1 MLDKKT
7 LPAKQAIKK
16 QESLQ
21 HASSWNPAQKHTGM
35 TAIMIF
41 AMCFLFINNALASP
55 EIQHWKTQ
63 NGAEVYFV
71 PSNDLPM
78 VDVRIVFDAGSA
90 RDSENKN
97 VLAGTALMTNGL
109 LAEGAAGDDAQIL
122 AEKFEAVGAAFGN
135 GALKDMAWLS
145 VRSLRDDKYLQPALI
160 NLKNILSFP
169 DFNKNA
175 FKRELERLKISVK
188 AGKQSPGNI
197 ASLRFFKE
205 LYGDHPYAQ
214 PSTGTEESLQQ
225 LKLKHLK
232 AFYKNYYVAKNAVI
246 AIVGQLTTN
255 EAKKIAAELVADL
268 SAGKHAKPLPEVK
281 ALTEAKTVHIDFP
294 SRQSTVLMGQVGLA
308 RGDADYYALYLANH
322 AFGGSGFGSRL
333 MEEVREKRGLAYSTY
348 SYFSPMRAAGPFQIG
363 LKTRNDQLEDAM
375 KIIHEEL
382 NKYITSGPDKDELQ
396 DSLKNI
402 TGGFPLR
409 IDSNKKIAEYLS
421 VIGYY
426 KLPLDYLDTFVGHVN
441 AQTKVKVDE
450 ALRRRIHPDKMLTV
464 IVGAKN
470 EN

>member
-1 MLDKKT
+1 MLSN
-7 LPAKQAIKK
+7 LYGIKK
-16 QESLQ
+16 VVLIASLV
-21 HASSWNPAQKHTGM
+21 
-35 TAIMIF
+35 F
-41 AMCFLFINNALASP
+41 ANSVFASP
-55 EIQHWKTQ
+55 DIQHWQTD
-63 NGAEVYFV
+63 NGAQVYFV
-71 PSNDLPM
+71 PSEDLPM

-90 RDSENKN
+90 RDMESKN
-97 VLAGTALMTNGL
+97 ALSGTALMTNGL

-122 AEKFEAVGAAFGN
+122 AEKFEAVGAVFGN

-169 DFNKNA
+169 DFNKST

-214 PSTGTEESLQQ
+214 PSSGTEKSLQQ

-232 AFYKNYYVAKNAVI
+232 TFYKKYYVANNAVI
-246 AIVGQLTTN
+246 AIVGQLSTS
-255 EAKKIAAELVADL
+255 EAKEIAANLVADL
-268 SAGKHAKPLPEVK
+268 SAGEHAKTLPEVK
-281 ALTEAKTVHIDFP
+281 ALTEAKTIRIDFP

-308 RGDADYYALYLANH
+308 RGDVDYYALYLANH

-348 SYFSPMRAAGPFQIG
+348 SYFLPMRAAGPFQIG
-363 LKTRNDQLEDAM
+363 LKTRNDQLEEAL

-382 NKYITSGPDKDELQ
+382 NKYVSHGPYKDELE

-409 IDSNKKIAEYLS
+409 IDSNKKIVEYLS
-421 VIGYY
+421 VIGFY
-426 KLPLDYLDTFVGHVN
+426 KLPLDYLDTFVGNVN
-441 AQTKVKVDE
+441 QQDKAKVDD
-450 ALRRRIHPDKMLTV
+450 ALKRRIHPHKMLTV
-464 IVGAKN
+464 IVGGKK
-470 EN
+470 